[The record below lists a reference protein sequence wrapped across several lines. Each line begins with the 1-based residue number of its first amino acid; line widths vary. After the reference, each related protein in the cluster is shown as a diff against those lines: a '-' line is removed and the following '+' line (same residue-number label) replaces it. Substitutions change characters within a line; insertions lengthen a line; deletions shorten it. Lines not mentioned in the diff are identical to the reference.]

1 MIYYGVG
8 DNLMSDFTIQ
18 NYWKVSFSKVLQAV
32 SSLYSVTP
40 MNIAGS
46 KFDVTTVRKWIKG
59 TRIPSA
65 DGQKH
70 LINYF
75 RKLADENDSE
85 AMYLLMCEQMENCL
99 SDVGLSSFHEIKK
112 ACEHN
117 TSALVTGVL
126 RLCFLKMQKPRQKS
140 SEKMDV
146 GKVSNISRIEKTK
159 AVVFD
164 FDGTLT
170 TGNLNRTT
178 WEDLWI
184 ALGYDVN
191 YCKYYH
197 QQFSDG
203 IIDHPTWCKITED
216 YFKKRNLHRQTLDS
230 ISNRIKLLPGV
241 DEVLKFLYKN
251 DIKIYIVSGSILH
264 VIRSVMKENY
274 IYIDGIKANHFF
286 FNINGFL
293 EEIVGTK
300 YDFEGK
306 ANFIVELAEDL
317 HISASEIL
325 FVGNSINDEFAYT
338 SGARTLC
345 INPKNTDSS
354 NTTIWNRCILKC
366 TNLNQILPFI

>member
-1 MIYYGVG
+1 MVYYEVG
-8 DNLMSDFTIQ
+8 GNVMSDFMMQ
-18 NYWKVSFSKVLQAV
+18 NYWKVSLTKILQAV

-40 MNIAGS
+40 MNIAEN
-46 KFDVTTVRKWIKG
+46 KFDVTTVRKWMKG

-65 DGQKH
+65 AGQKH

-75 RKLADENDSE
+75 KILADENDSE
-85 AMYLLMCEQMENCL
+85 LMYLLMCEQIENCL
-99 SDVGLSSFHEIKK
+99 ADVGLSSFREIEKVCDQK
-112 ACEHN
+112 
-117 TSALVTGVL
+117 TSALITGVL
-126 RLCFLKMQKPRQKS
+126 RLCFIKIQNPKQKS
-140 SEKMDV
+140 YEKKDI
-146 GKVSNISRIEKTK
+146 GKVSDVQRSEKTK

-170 TGNLNRTT
+170 TGKPNRTT
-178 WEDLWI
+178 WEELWI
-184 ALGYDVN
+184 ALGYDEN

-216 YFKKRNLHRQTLDS
+216 YFKKRNLHRQTVDS
-230 ISNRIKLLPGV
+230 ISDQIKLLPGV
-241 DEVLKFLYKN
+241 DEVLKFLYEN
-251 DIKIYIVSGSILH
+251 DMKIYIVSGSILH

-293 EEIVGTK
+293 EKIVGTK

-306 ANFIVELAEDL
+306 AKFMIELAEEL
-317 HISASEIL
+317 HISTSEIL

-354 NTTIWNRCILKC
+354 NTTIWNKTILKC
-366 TNLNQILPFI
+366 TNLNQILQFI